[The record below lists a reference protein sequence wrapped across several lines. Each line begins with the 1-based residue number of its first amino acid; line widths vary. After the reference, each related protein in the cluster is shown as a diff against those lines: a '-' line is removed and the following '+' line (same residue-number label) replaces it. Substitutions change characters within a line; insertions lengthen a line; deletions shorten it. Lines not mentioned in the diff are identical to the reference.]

1 MRRMKVLAK
10 NRRATYDY
18 EITDTL
24 VAGLVLSGDE
34 VKSLKAGF
42 GSLKGSF
49 IALRNNEAYLTG
61 AHVTPYSKASDKAAI
76 DPTRHRK
83 LLLHRRQIESLIAHK
98 QSGLSVVPTAL
109 LLDRSLIKIEI
120 GIGRGKKH
128 YDKRETIKRRDT
140 NRELARELK
149 R

>member
-1 MRRMKVLAK
+1 MRVLAK
-10 NRRATYDY
+10 NRRATFDY
-18 EITDTL
+18 EITERL
-24 VAGLVLSGDE
+24 VAGLVLSGPE
-34 VKSLKAGF
+34 VKSLKAGH

-49 IALRNNEAYLTG
+49 IALRENEAYVNN
-61 AHVTPYSKASDKAAI
+61 AHITPYANAADAATT
-76 DPTRHRK
+76 DPTRARK
-83 LLLHRRQIESLIAHK
+83 LLLHRRQIDQLIAHK

-109 LLDRSLIKIEI
+109 LLAGNLIKIEI

-140 NRELARELK
+140 DREVARQLK

>member
-1 MRRMKVLAK
+1 MGSMKVLAK

-18 EITDTL
+18 ELTEEL
-24 VAGLVLSGDE
+24 VAGLVLTGDE
-34 VKSLKAGF
+34 VKSLKNGF

-49 IALRNNEAYLTG
+49 IALRENEAYLTG
-61 AHVTPYSKASDKAAI
+61 AHITPYARATNKDAI

-83 LLLHRRQIESLIAHK
+83 LLLHRKQIDHLIAAK

-109 LLDRSLIKIEI
+109 LLAGALIKIEI

-128 YDKRETIKRRDT
+128 YDKRETIKQRDT
-140 NRELARELK
+140 KRELARELK